1 MSRCTHKTQAD
12 HGQPVT
18 AADIR
23 RGLERRYRSGWT
35 VLHEVPNA
43 LGWAPSERSV
53 RDRGPHNG
61 DSRRR
66 IDTVAVGMYRS
77 TGHEIIAHEIK
88 LSRADWLTER
98 RNPAKA
104 AAFDG
109 LVSRFYL
116 VCPPQVATVDELPDG
131 WGMMVYHPSRITVKR
146 VADLRSSATA
156 NGFTAAL
163 IARALKPKRTAKN
176 ELPKC

>member
-1 MSRCTHKTQAD
+1 MTQGILEQNDAPSVQ
-12 HGQPVT
+12 GQPVT

-23 RGLERRYRSGWT
+23 RGLERRYRDGFV
-35 VLHEVPNA
+35 VLHEVPNGI
-43 LGWAPSERSV
+43 GWAPSEKSV
-53 RDRGPHNG
+53 RDHGPHNG

-77 TGHEIIAHEIK
+77 TGHEIK

-98 RNPAKA
+98 RNPGKA

-109 LVSRFYL
+109 LASRFYL

-146 VADLRSSATA
+146 VADLRPSATA

-163 IARALKPKRTAKN
+163 IARALNPKRTG
-176 ELPKC
+176 P